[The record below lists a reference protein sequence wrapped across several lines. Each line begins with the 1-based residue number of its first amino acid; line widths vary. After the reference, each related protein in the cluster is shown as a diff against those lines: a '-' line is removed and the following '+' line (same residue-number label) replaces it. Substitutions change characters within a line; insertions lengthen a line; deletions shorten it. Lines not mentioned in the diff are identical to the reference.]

1 MRSMTRV
8 TATRYTRWLPLA
20 ALLACGVAF
29 AADDH
34 GGNRYTI
41 DPDHTYPSFEAS
53 HMGISTWRGKF
64 NRTTGAVVLDKAAG
78 TGTVE
83 VAIDLASIDFGLDAL
98 NDWARG
104 ADFFDVAK
112 YPQATFKGRLE
123 GFSAGVPTRLA
134 GELTLHGVTRPL
146 VLRIDA
152 FKCVPHP
159 LFKREL
165 CGADATAT
173 FQRDAF
179 GLDAGKDY
187 GFSMDVDLRI
197 QVEALRDAAP
207 VTASQPEASP

>member
-8 TATRYTRWLPLA
+8 TATHHGRWLPLA

-29 AADDH
+29 AAED
-34 GGNRYTI
+34 RYTI
-41 DPDHTYPSFEAS
+41 DPGHTYPSFEAD

-64 NRTTGAVVLDKAAG
+64 NRTTGTVLLDKATG
-78 TGTVE
+78 TGTVA
-83 VAIDLASIDFGLDAL
+83 VTVDMASIDFGLDAL
-98 NDWARG
+98 NDAARG
-104 ADFFDVAK
+104 TELFDVAK
-112 YPQATFKGRLE
+112 YPQAAFKGRLE

-146 VLRIDA
+146 VLEIDA
-152 FKCVPHP
+152 FKCIPHP
-159 LFKREL
+159 IFKREL
-165 CGADATAT
+165 CGADATGT

-187 GFSMDVDLRI
+187 GFSMDVGLRI

-207 VTASQPEASP
+207 AATAQPEASP

>member
-1 MRSMTRV
+1 MRSMTPV
-8 TATRYTRWLPLA
+8 NATHHGRWLPLA

-29 AADDH
+29 AAED
-34 GGNRYTI
+34 RYTI
-41 DPDHTYPSFEAS
+41 DPGHTYPSFEAD

-64 NRTTGAVVLDKAAG
+64 NRTTGTVVLDKAAG
-78 TGTVE
+78 TGTVA
-83 VAIDLASIDFGLDAL
+83 VTVDMASIDFGLDAL
-98 NDWARG
+98 NDAARG
-104 ADFFDVAK
+104 TELFDVAK
-112 YPQATFKGRLE
+112 YPQAAFKGRLE

-146 VLRIDA
+146 VLEIDA
-152 FKCVPHP
+152 FKCIPHP
-159 LFKREL
+159 IFKREL

-207 VTASQPEASP
+207 AATAQPEASP